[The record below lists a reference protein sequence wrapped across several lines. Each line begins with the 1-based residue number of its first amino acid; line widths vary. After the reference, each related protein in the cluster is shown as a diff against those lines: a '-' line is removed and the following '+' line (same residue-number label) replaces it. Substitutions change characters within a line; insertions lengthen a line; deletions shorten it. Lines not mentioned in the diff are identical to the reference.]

1 MILAQISKYQDCY
14 SVLNMVLEIVCHFGI
29 SKRERQIK
37 TNAKS
42 QIKAKSSS
50 RALESTTFIHVEK
63 KGTARKDRT
72 KRARERTTT
81 TLTLDIPL

>member
-29 SKRERQIK
+29 SKSERQIK

-42 QIKAKSSS
+42 QTQGQEFQPCI
-50 RALESTTFIHVEK
+50 RIHYIHSCGKERHCK
-63 KGTARKDRT
+63 ERQDKEGKRKNNNN
-72 KRARERTTT
+72 
-81 TLTLDIPL
+81 PYP